1 LGEIYNT
8 MVIKIEWIVVLAIL
22 ATIGLSFNLKF
33 QDTAAISKGNGKELE
48 FDNMVLTEVNSTA
61 VVSQAFAKSG
71 KQENGILTL
80 EHISYKKLGE
90 NEIIAN
96 KGIYTNDN
104 IILKGDVK
112 IIQKGGFVYTT
123 QEALYNPKSKI
134 FTSPTPFVATMG
146 ENKFS
151 GAKLDYDMQKE
162 EAKSHKI
169 HAVIFG
175 EEKK

>member
-1 LGEIYNT
+1 

-104 IILKGDVK
+104 II
-112 IIQKGGFVYTT
+112 
-123 QEALYNPKSKI
+123 
-134 FTSPTPFVATMG
+134 
-146 ENKFS
+146 
-151 GAKLDYDMQKE
+151 
-162 EAKSHKI
+162 
-169 HAVIFG
+169 
-175 EEKK
+175 